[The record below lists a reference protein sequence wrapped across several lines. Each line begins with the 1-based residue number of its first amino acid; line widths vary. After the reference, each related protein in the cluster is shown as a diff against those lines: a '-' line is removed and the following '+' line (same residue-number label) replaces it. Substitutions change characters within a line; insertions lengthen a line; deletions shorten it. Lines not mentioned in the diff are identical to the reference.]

1 MIQMSSTS
9 VMRKGAS
16 GVSIIPLLKRKLD
29 DLSSRLEGARMSDLD
44 HLSIQNVAE
53 DIIENI
59 DLFER
64 KVRLEHRRDYR

>member
-16 GVSIIPLLKRKLD
+16 GVSLIPLLKRKLNH
-29 DLSSRLEGARMSDLD
+29 LSSRLEGARMSDLD

-59 DLFER
+59 DLFEA
-64 KVRLEHRRDYR
+64 KVRLEHRRGDR

>member
-16 GVSIIPLLKRKLD
+16 GVSLIPLLKSKLKH
-29 DLSSRLEGARMSDLD
+29 LSSRLEGARMSDLD

-59 DLFER
+59 DLFEA
-64 KVRLEHRRDYR
+64 KVRLEHRRGDR